1 MMIKL
6 YHKDG
11 DNGHQHHKHEHEHV
25 HGPGCNHGH
34 DHEHEHE
41 HEHDEEEE
49 LTEETV
55 RIIPPKKE
63 LHFHE
68 FLELF
73 PVIELPITLSTDAQR
88 QISEVQEPL
97 NAAWMGRFVLE
108 ADQIDEYTEFMACFR
123 IPDTKDFSAVVYWQA
138 SLEGNAFFLATFS
151 KAGNLI
157 DHRLIAGTLYL
168 KDGLKQ
174 LVCSIGKDWTINRVE
189 GKLGANG
196 EIIKSDDPKM
206 TFMQITLEGEILE
219 D

>member
-11 DNGHQHHKHEHEHV
+11 DNDGHQHYKQEHQHV
-25 HGPGCNHGH
+25 HGPGCNH
-34 DHEHEHE
+34 DHEHE
-41 HEHDEEEE
+41 DEE

-55 RIIPPKKE
+55 QIIPPKKE
-63 LHFHE
+63 LHFYE

-73 PVIELPITLSTDAQR
+73 PVVELPITLSTDAQR

-97 NAAWMGRFVLE
+97 NAAWMARFVLDP
-108 ADQIDEYTEFMACFR
+108 DQIDEYTEFMSCFR

-168 KDGLKQ
+168 EDGLKQ
-174 LVCSIGKDWTINRVE
+174 LVCSIAKDWTINRVE

-196 EIIKSDDPKM
+196 EIIKSDDPKV
-206 TFMQITLEGEILE
+206 TFMQITLEGEVLE